1 MEAEFL
7 SWLKKTLKLQT
18 NNEPGIGDD
27 CASMQF
33 DVNCTPLITTDALVD
48 CVHFDLREHSLDQVG
63 WKSLAVNLSDLAA
76 MGASSKYAV
85 VSLVIPDTFS
95 MADLKLL
102 YRGILTL
109 ASQTD
114 TLVIGGDF
122 NTHQGPLTICITAI
136 GQAVPIHTKYRFAS
150 QPGDRIYVTGPLG
163 KSILGHHL
171 SFTPRLVEGALLAG
185 SSHVHALTD
194 ITDGLVIDLHSIL
207 SRNLGAVLYAES
219 IPCREP
225 TDGTSADLR
234 RALYDGED
242 FELLFTVNPDADLGD
257 LTKDLPGAIYEIGIV
272 NESNH
277 ISLQYA
283 NSAQEILN
291 VTGYEH

>member
-7 SWLKKTLKLQT
+7 SWLKKTLQLQT
-18 NNEPGIGDD
+18 NNQPGIGDD

-33 DVNCTPLITTDALVD
+33 DRNCTPLITTDALVD
-48 CVHFDLREHSLDQVG
+48 RVHFDLREHTLDQIG

-76 MGASSKYAV
+76 MGATSKYAV
-85 VSLVIPDTFS
+85 VSLVVPDIFS
-95 MADLKLL
+95 MGNLQLL
-102 YRGILTL
+102 YHGILTL
-109 ASQTD
+109 ATETE
-114 TLVIGGDF
+114 TLIVGGDF

-136 GQAVPIHTKYRFAS
+136 GEAVPAHTKYRFTS

-171 SFTPRLVEGALLAG
+171 SFTPCLLEGSLLAA

-207 SRNLGAVLYAES
+207 PDNLGAVLYAES

-225 TDGTSADLR
+225 KDDTSADLR

-242 FELLFTVNPDADLGD
+242 FELLFTVMPDADLGD
-257 LTKDLPGAIYEIGIV
+257 LTRDLPRAIYEIGMV
-272 NESNH
+272 DDNNQ
-277 ISLQYA
+277 ISLQHG
-283 NSAQEILN
+283 NREQEVLN